1 MTKLAISCA
10 LSVSLLVSN
19 SYIYANAHEEK
30 LQEKT
35 ETMDVTES
43 ELQESTETVEIIEN
57 EAEVTDVTASEET
70 EYIEEL
76 ADEDVEVNIK
86 IEFSDK
92 EAEQYKKAMLETLNS
107 CKEDL
112 VNEML
117 ITENDVKE
125 ATLNDIIDEIDNID
139 VNSMFEQDGNTTL
152 LVIPLSDMNVE
163 IEGESVEVDSD
174 GLINEEI
181 KENADL
187 AEAVCTED
195 KVDIVLS
202 DISDESLEA
211 EVTETVDGYSVNY
224 EISFDDFA
232 DGVSEMS
239 NNMSDATAQKVT
251 CIFPARVKPG
261 TQVGKGAG
269 VTNVYFETN
278 IVGCNKHDTSLASI
292 TTKQFAIQNSD
303 CSKSVKLGL
312 IALADATGILRATYA
327 NSIYCVIEGMQSA
340 TGDNAENVYC
350 NGKKKAGGHVN
361 CSWFNGIGHSERF
374 HYHKYI

>member
-1 MTKLAISCA
+1 
-10 LSVSLLVSN
+10 
-19 SYIYANAHEEK
+19 
-30 LQEKT
+30 
-35 ETMDVTES
+35 
-43 ELQESTETVEIIEN
+43 
-57 EAEVTDVTASEET
+57 
-70 EYIEEL
+70 
-76 ADEDVEVNIK
+76 
-86 IEFSDK
+86 
-92 EAEQYKKAMLETLNS
+92 
-107 CKEDL
+107 
-112 VNEML
+112 ML

-232 DGVSEMS
+232 DG
-239 NNMSDATAQKVT
+239 
-251 CIFPARVKPG
+251 
-261 TQVGKGAG
+261 
-269 VTNVYFETN
+269 
-278 IVGCNKHDTSLASI
+278 
-292 TTKQFAIQNSD
+292 
-303 CSKSVKLGL
+303 
-312 IALADATGILRATYA
+312 
-327 NSIYCVIEGMQSA
+327 
-340 TGDNAENVYC
+340 
-350 NGKKKAGGHVN
+350 
-361 CSWFNGIGHSERF
+361 
-374 HYHKYI
+374 